1 VHARHGTHGDRLDYV
16 GIAVLIMT
24 SFIPWIYYGFYC
36 RREPKLVYT
45 GMIVLLG
52 VACIYISLDDTFS
65 HAGYKALRAAVF
77 IAISASGAI
86 PCVHFWITDGYA
98 ALIHEANL
106 VKMMIMCAFYLVGT
120 FFYALRIP
128 ERWWPGKF
136 DIWVRAAHASLTAVV
151 CSFNRI
157 KSSM

>member
-1 VHARHGTHGDRLDYV
+1 MLATKHYAR
-16 GIAVLIMT
+16 
-24 SFIPWIYYGFYC
+24 P
-36 RREPKLVYT
+36 
-45 GMIVLLG
+45 
-52 VACIYISLDDTFS
+52 
-65 HAGYKALRAAVF
+65 F